1 MNAKNSLAQVPP
13 PWVSAHWPFLVF
25 NTIDSYLWAFLNFH
39 HHVYPWVFLSFHHHR
54 HPWVLLNFHHHH
66 GSSSIFTTI
75 DLYLLAF
82 SIFLIMD
89 FIHEHS
95 LLFTTMD
102 PTHGPTSTLSF
113 STRVHILRSFIISS
127 PTILILGLFIFNH

>member
-1 MNAKNSLAQVPP
+1 MNANNGLAQVPP

-102 PTHGPTSTLSF
+102 PYPWAYFNFIFLHKGSYPQVIYHFITNDSYLGV
-113 STRVHILRSFIISS
+113 VHI
-127 PTILILGLFIFNH
+127 